1 MSLREDFAHED
12 AAAEVQKAYDE
23 SGRYEFDGRRL
34 EPWTVRR
41 HSVALQ
47 LRSRLVRAVN
57 DENNCVDSFM
67 QTGFYPHLFHDLVI
81 VLYLL
86 HLDKESVIGLEE
98 REYRL
103 AMIQAYDW
111 AESIKL
117 EYGSAKFFEAA
128 KIMGKILHQ
137 IHVSWYQVVKAAQPE
152 TNGDTEKKTED
163 TDQLGKSNFVSE
175 PRRPPDIPQ
184 PTL

>member
-1 MSLREDFAHED
+1 MSLRDDFEFEE

-47 LRSRLVRAVN
+47 LRSRLIRAVN

-98 REYRL
+98 REYRPAMAL
-103 AMIQAYDW
+103 AYEW

-117 EYGSAKFFEAA
+117 DYGSAKFFEAA

-137 IHVSWYQVVKAAQPE
+137 IHVSWYQVVKAGQPE
-152 TNGDTEKKTED
+152 TNGDAEKKSGD
-163 TDQLGKSNFVSE
+163 IDQPGKSNFVSE
-175 PRRPPDIPQ
+175 PHRPPDIPQ
-184 PTL
+184 PTS

>member
-1 MSLREDFAHED
+1 MSLREDFEFEE
-12 AAAEVQKAYDE
+12 AASQVQKAYDE

-86 HLDKESVIGLEE
+86 HLDKEGVIGLEE
-98 REYRL
+98 FEYRP
-103 AMIQAYDW
+103 AMAKAYDW

-117 EYGSAKFFEAA
+117 DYGSAKFFEAA

-137 IHVSWYQVVKAAQPE
+137 IHVSWYQVVKASQPE
-152 TNGDTEKKTED
+152 TNGDTEKKSAD
-163 TDQLGKSNFVSE
+163 IDQAGKSNFVSE
-175 PRRPPDIPQ
+175 PHRPPDIPQ
-184 PTL
+184 PMS

>member
-1 MSLREDFAHED
+1 MSLREDFAHEE

-23 SGRYEFDGRRL
+23 SGRYEFDGGRL

-98 REYRL
+98 LEYRP
-103 AMIQAYDW
+103 AMTKAYDW

-117 EYGSAKFFEAA
+117 DYGSAKFFEAA

-137 IHVSWYQVVKAAQPE
+137 IHVSWYQVVKTSQPE
-152 TNGDTEKKTED
+152 TDGDTEKKSVD
-163 TDQLGKSNFVSE
+163 TDQAGRLNSVSE
-175 PRRPPDIPQ
+175 LRRPLDT
-184 PTL
+184 TLNMS